1 MLRVHPPTDGR
12 PAAEV
17 RINAVLFW
25 FELHLGGTAV
35 LSSAPRAALPGNP
48 NLNPNPNPNP
58 NPYPNPNPQPT
69 VTRILTLNPTQ
80 IPTLEP

>member
-1 MLRVHPPTDGR
+1 MRVNPPTDGR

-48 NLNPNPNPNP
+48 NLSPNLP
-58 NPYPNPNPQPT
+58 
-69 VTRILTLNPTQ
+69 
-80 IPTLEP
+80 

>member
-1 MLRVHPPTDGR
+1 MLRVNPPTDGR
-12 PAAEV
+12 AAAEA

-48 NLNPNPNPNP
+48 NLSPNPNPNPNP
-58 NPYPNPNPQPT
+58 NA
-69 VTRILTLNPTQ
+69 
-80 IPTLEP
+80 